1 MGCAWSVI
9 ASAMVTIVTTYLTL
23 RAEPGVIVS
32 HESKTSMRYVVYSP
46 KSDWSLL
53 LHCKQDSL
61 QETDEYTHIWKIY
74 QPINIRRNK
83 SKVKI
88 VWCVILNDFYSRK
101 LSLRVNPESLDLRDP
116 MGLPG
121 LV

>member
-1 MGCAWSVI
+1 MS
-9 ASAMVTIVTTYLTL
+9 
-23 RAEPGVIVS
+23 
-32 HESKTSMRYVVYSP
+32 
-46 KSDWSLL
+46 
-53 LHCKQDSL
+53 
-61 QETDEYTHIWKIY
+61 THIWKIY
-74 QPINIRRNK
+74 QPINIHQNK